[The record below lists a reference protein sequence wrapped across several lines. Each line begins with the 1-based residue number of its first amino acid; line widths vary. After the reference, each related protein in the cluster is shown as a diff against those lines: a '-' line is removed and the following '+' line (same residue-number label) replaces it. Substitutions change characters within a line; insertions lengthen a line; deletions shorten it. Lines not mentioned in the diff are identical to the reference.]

1 MVATHALTVGAIG
14 GLPIGMM
21 TRTARGH
28 TARPLKVGNAELAA
42 YLLVQAAA
50 VVRALL
56 PLAFPAAYGTMI
68 ALSAL
73 LWFAAFAVFTVVYV
87 PILTRPRLDGQPG

>member
-1 MVATHALTVGAIG
+1 
-14 GLPIGMM
+14 MM

-28 TARPLKVGNAELAA
+28 TARPLDVGGAELAA
-42 YLLVQAAA
+42 YVLVQAAA
-50 VVRALL
+50 VVRSLL
-56 PLAFPAAYGTMI
+56 PLAFPSAYGTMI

-73 LWFAAFAVFTVVYV
+73 LWSAAFVLFTAVYI